1 MKFCREVI
9 AVGRDNKQADWCAD
23 PWCYI
28 DPCACDLS
36 DPTNS
41 DYFPAELHYSYATC
55 EAANRYTETESATN
69 TVGNAKC
76 AGGGADESS
85 SDAYPLKMGLGLLLA
100 SSGTTLSLMYM
111 TSANAGLCPPI
122 DLQDLS

>member
-28 DPCACDLS
+28 DLCSCDLS

-41 DYFPAELHYSYATC
+41 NYFPAELHYSYATC

-76 AGGGADESS
+76 ASQSGDSS
-85 SDAYPLKMGLGLLLA
+85 SDAYTLKIGLGLLLA
-100 SSGTTLSLMYM
+100 SMGTLM
-111 TSANAGLCPPI
+111 
-122 DLQDLS
+122 